1 VVSRRYGKVVAMWGL
16 ALILAATLFPF
27 DFSFDEQVSISDDF
41 WFGGVI
47 APRGN
52 DLIIGAD
59 AAFMQGFRGKIG
71 ELRIHRGALTSA
83 QIARDAH
90 RSPEAQD
97 GARSTQECVAWY
109 LFRESSG
116 AVLTDD
122 SGKGNHGKLVGR
134 PRWVRD
140 GGTGALLFNGLGQ
153 YVHVPNSP
161 SIDIGGRSMTIS
173 MRVLLEDSP
182 SDGVI
187 VAKPWRRGVMEPP
200 FHQYGVEFGSLNKTV
215 DFYFADTRGRA
226 RGPFSVRP
234 QVGIWTHIAFVY
246 DGGVRGYV
254 DGRELLATNSHLS
267 WDLSDIL
274 GNLLLFVPFGFGLAA
289 VGQTR
294 AITPGRAI
302 PLIIAVGAMLS
313 LGVETLQCW
322 LPDRDPS
329 WLDFAANSASSGLG
343 AGLHFVANSEVRE
356 RLKRLVVDR
365 LRGRDDV

>member
-1 VVSRRYGKVVAMWGL
+1 MWGL

-27 DFSFDEQVSISDDF
+27 DFSFDEQVNISDDF
-41 WFGGVI
+41 WLGGVI
-47 APRGN
+47 EPRGN

-83 QIARDAH
+83 QIATDAH
-90 RSPEAQD
+90 RTPEAQD
-97 GARSTQECVAWY
+97 GAHSTQECVAWY

-116 AVLTDD
+116 ALLTDD
-122 SGKGNHGKLVGR
+122 SGKGNHGKLVGG
-134 PRWVRD
+134 PRWIKDEGRA
-140 GGTGALLFNGLGQ
+140 ALLFNGSGQ

-173 MRVLLEDSP
+173 MRVVLEDSP
-182 SDGVI
+182 SDGAII
-187 VAKPWRRGVMEPP
+187 VKPWRQGVMEPP
-200 FHQYGVEFGSLNKTV
+200 YYQYGVEFGNRDRSV
-215 DFYFADTRGRA
+215 DFYFADTRGRP

-234 QVGIWTHIAFVY
+234 QIGIWTHIAFVY
-246 DGGVRGYV
+246 DGGVKGYV
-254 DGRELLATNSHLS
+254 DGREVLATNAGPG
-267 WDLSDIL
+267 DLSDIL

-294 AITPGRAI
+294 AIPATRAI
-302 PLIIAVGAMLS
+302 PLIIALGAMLS

-329 WLDFAANSASSGLG
+329 WLDVAANGASSGLG
-343 AGLHFVANSEVRE
+343 AGLHFVANSAAFGRI
-356 RLKRLVVDR
+356 KRFHSDR
-365 LRGRDDV
+365 LR